1 MKKDEVGHNFLARL
15 GKTRL
20 RPGGRKATE
29 WLIANGNFNQDKK
42 VLEVACNMCTTAIG
56 LAKKFGCSIEGV
68 DLDENALEKAQ
79 NNITAQGLQDKIHVQ
94 RANAMRLPFAD
105 ETFDIVINEAMLTM
119 LPLQAKMKA
128 IAEYYRVLKPG
139 GVFLFDAATLGHK
152 TIPLFKQAADAYRQH
167 PETIRGLMNFNHPEI
182 VKIIIDEVGLHIT
195 DKSVIGDWMKILV
208 KKPG

>member
-1 MKKDEVGHNFLARL
+1 MSDHYREPGFEIGSGEGIVAAIIGKKCRALDCLDISEYFLNTARL
-15 GKTRL
+15 LCGQQ
-20 RPGGRKATE
+20 G
-29 WLIANGNFNQDKK
+29 
-42 VLEVACNMCTTAIG
+42 
-56 LAKKFGCSIEGV
+56 
-68 DLDENALEKAQ
+68 
-79 NNITAQGLQDKIHVQ
+79 NITFHLIENDYLRSLPSSTYDFGFAMNVFIHF
-94 RANAMRLPFAD
+94 NPY
-105 ETFDIVINEAMLTM
+105 DIYNYLYDVS
-119 LPLQAKMKA
+119 
-128 IAEYYRVLKPG
+128 RVLKPG